1 MIGSTPIRFRRWS
14 FVAVLCAIST
24 SPVIAQDAPA
34 RRINAP
40 STKPA
45 SELIGQSLG
54 LSASIL
60 AIGAVL
66 LIAGRHY
73 QSRLVQS
80 GRLSPVSGHS
90 DRPQVTGRIRLTPR
104 QSVHVVRVGG
114 RVLVL
119 GTGPQGSPEL
129 LTEWQA
135 DSESQS
141 LMDQQLNHIDTI
153 PSLTI
158 LPDSEAAA

>member
-1 MIGSTPIRFRRWS
+1 MISSIPIRFRLWP
-14 FVAVLCAIST
+14 FVALLCAS
-24 SPVIAQDAPA
+24 SVSNVIAQDAPA

-40 STKPA
+40 ATKPA
-45 SELIGQSLG
+45 SALISQSLG

-73 QSRLVQS
+73 QSRLIKS
-80 GRLSPVSGHS
+80 GRPGPVNDLS

-129 LTEWQA
+129 LTEWHA
-135 DSESQS
+135 DLESQ
-141 LMDQQLNHIDTI
+141 DHTFQDLNRLDTA